1 MGKTFGKALQEI
13 RELKGCSRT
22 DLARQIEIRAEGIKK
37 YEDEQVN
44 ITVKKAVEVA
54 NALKCG
60 FGWNGNEFWF
70 SQHKS
75 KKKKR
80 KKEIGIYDYWFD

>member
-1 MGKTFGKALQEI
+1 MGITFGEALKEI
-13 RELKGCSRT
+13 REIKGCSRT

-60 FGWNGNEFWF
+60 FGWDKKIFLLSPLGNIRPT
-70 SQHKS
+70 
-75 KKKKR
+75 R
-80 KKEIGIYDYWFD
+80 KQFC

>member
-1 MGKTFGKALQEI
+1 MGITFGKALQEI
-13 RELKGCSRT
+13 REIKGCSRT

-54 NALKCG
+54 NALKCT
-60 FGWNGNEFWF
+60 FGWNGNDFWF

-75 KKKKR
+75 KKKKGDWY
-80 KKEIGIYDYWFD
+80 I